1 MRVRF
6 LARVCLRGCVPTSRR
21 SFYSV
26 PAAARATS
34 QLARPCPRPFHAQ
47 RQARLLCSA
56 RARPTCL
63 YKVLGVAEN
72 APEAEIKTAYRKL
85 AMKWHPDRNGDKS
98 EKVQREAET
107 RFKSAS
113 EAYTVLSD
121 PTQRRQ
127 YDAQKAFGGGA
138 GGGNPFSGHHHGGN
152 PFSQP
157 HGFHFGGGGP
167 GGFTNEEAERVF
179 REAMGGGMGANLRD
193 LEQQMR
199 ELERHMQKANS
210 QQRGE
215 GQQRRQQQQQQQQQQ
230 QRGHRRVVMT
240 TVVGPDGR
248 VHQREVTEEEQEAAR
263 KVMRTAAKTLG
274 GAMARAAGE
283 AIKTAAKKK
292 VSSMWDSVVS
302 GVLGGGKTGTAKKK

>member
-1 MRVRF
+1 MI
-6 LARVCLRGCVPTSRR
+6 LLRVCLRGCVPTSRR

-63 YKVLGVAEN
+63 YKVLGVVEN

-157 HGFHFGGGGP
+157 HGFHFGG
-167 GGFTNEEAERVF
+167 A
-179 REAMGGGMGANLRD
+179 
-193 LEQQMR
+193 
-199 ELERHMQKANS
+199 S
-210 QQRGE
+210 
-215 GQQRRQQQQQQQQQQ
+215 
-230 QRGHRRVVMT
+230 VV
-240 TVVGPDGR
+240 R
-248 VHQREVTEEEQEAAR
+248 R
-263 KVMRTAAKTLG
+263 KVEL
-274 GAMARAAGE
+274 
-283 AIKTAAKKK
+283 
-292 VSSMWDSVVS
+292 
-302 GVLGGGKTGTAKKK
+302 VLAFLT

>member
-230 QRGHRRVVMT
+230 RGHRRVVMT